1 MRFLKAV
8 PTPARRATVPEPA
21 PPRQIDGIPVSAAD
35 TSRVTVAR
43 SRKGRLRRFRKLIRL
58 APKPTYWRPLKH
70 RVAAAIEH
78 ESVPFAH
85 SFHTIIDV
93 GAHHG
98 QFALFANHRYPGAR
112 LHCVEPLP
120 EALRKLEA
128 IRPQHAV
135 LHPLAAA
142 AVSGSREFH
151 VSRSTDSSSLLPIS
165 DLYTTAF
172 PGTEQERM
180 AIVECRRLDELLAPE
195 DLARPCLLKI
205 DVQGSELEVLEGAE
219 GILDCID
226 EVFVECSFVEFYR
239 GQGLVDDVVSSLRAR
254 EFRLVGVFSVV
265 RDSAGRCLQAD
276 LLFSRGA
283 E

>member
-1 MRFLKAV
+1 V
-8 PTPARRATVPEPA
+8 PTPARRATISEPG
-21 PPRQIDGIPVSAAD
+21 PPQRIDGIPVSASD

-43 SRKGRLRRFRKLIRL
+43 SRKGRLRRVRKFIRL
-58 APKPTYWRPLKH
+58 APRPTYWRPLKH

-85 SFHTIIDV
+85 SFRTIIDV
-93 GAHHG
+93 GAHYG
-98 QFALFANHRYPGAR
+98 QFALFANHRYPRAR

-128 IRPQHAV
+128 VGPRAAL
-135 LHPLAAA
+135 LHPFAAA

-151 VSRSTDSSSLLPIS
+151 VSRCTDSSSLLPIS
-165 DLYTTAF
+165 DRYTTAF

-180 AIVECRRLDELLAPE
+180 AVVECRRLDELLAPD

-205 DVQGSELEVLEGAE
+205 DVQGSELEVLEGAR
-219 GILDCID
+219 GILECID

-239 GQGLVDDVVSSLRAR
+239 GQSLIDDVVSYLRAR
-254 EFRLVGVFSVV
+254 EFRLAGIFSVV
-265 RDSAGRCLQAD
+265 RDAAGRCLQAD

-283 E
+283 ECR